1 MKAVFYQDGRKAVL
15 AIASKMTKF
24 AVLVISPEDYI
35 HSQAFQEVA
44 ETLHYGLLELGY
56 DSVLT
61 TEVVSDRQHIVL
73 GSNLLP
79 YYPMQLP
86 AESILYNLEQISPE
100 SSWLEPPFLELLRQ
114 FRVWDYSQNNIVQL
128 AQFDLLQLQHVPL
141 GYVPQLTRIQQL
153 TEQDQDIDIL
163 FYGSLNE
170 RRQQVIEGLVNAGMK
185 VVSASNLYGQERD
198 DLISRSKIVLNLH
211 YYAAQVF
218 EVVRVSYLLANR
230 QFVISEAC
238 PDDPDAVAFEG
249 GLIFANYED
258 LVCVCL
264 AFLKL
269 PQQRRRMAENGFN
282 LIRQRH
288 EASYLKAAVQELG
301 LDNSVEPISGLRVD
315 LGCGTKKAAGFL
327 GVDIF
332 PALGVDVVADLS
344 QGFPFND
351 SCVAELRAYD
361 FIEHLPDRIL
371 TMNEIWRVCKSG
383 AQVDIF
389 VPSTDGRGAFQDP
402 THVSYWNINSFMY
415 YCVDFPDYLRLCQQ
429 YGFKGA
435 FKILKLEQI
444 ESSNQ
449 VTHVRAVLI
458 VVKEIVFSALPV

>member
-1 MKAVFYQDGRKAVL
+1 ML
-15 AIASKMTKF
+15 
-24 AVLVISPEDYI
+24 P
-35 HSQAFQEVA
+35 
-44 ETLHYGLLELGY
+44 LGY

-61 TEVVSDRQHIVL
+61 TEVMSDRQHIVL

-79 YYPMQLP
+79 YYPIQLP
-86 AESILYNLEQISPE
+86 ADSILYNLEQISPE
-100 SSWLEPPFLELLRQ
+100 SSWLEPPFLDLLRQ
-114 FRVWDYSQNNIVQL
+114 FRVWDYSQNNLSQL
-128 AQFDLLQLQHVPL
+128 ARLDLPQLQHVPL

-153 TEQDQDIDIL
+153 EEQDQDIDIL

-170 RRQQVIEGLVNAGMK
+170 RRQQIIEALINAGIK
-185 VVSASNLYGQERD
+185 VESASNLYGQERD
-198 DLISRSKIVLNLH
+198 HLIARSKIVLNLH

-218 EVVRVSYLLANR
+218 EVVRVSYLLANH

-238 PDDPDAVAFEG
+238 PDDPDASFFEG
-249 GLIFANYED
+249 GLIFANHED

-269 PQQRRRMAENGFN
+269 PQERKRIAKNGFN
-282 LIRQRH
+282 RIRQRQ
-288 EASYLKAAVQELG
+288 EASYLQAAIQELG
-301 LDNSVEPISGLRVD
+301 LDNSADSISGLRVD

-332 PALGVDVVADLS
+332 PAVGVDVVADLS

-351 SCVAELRAYD
+351 SCIAELRAYD
-361 FIEHLPDRIL
+361 FIEHLSDRIS
-371 TMNEIWRVCKSG
+371 TMNEIWRVCKPG

-415 YCVDFPDYLRLCQQ
+415 YCVDFPDYLQLCQQ

-444 ESSNQ
+444 ESPNQ
-449 VTHVRAVLI
+449 VIHVRAILS
-458 VVKEIVFSALPV
+458 VVKEIN

>member
-1 MKAVFYQDGRKAVL
+1 
-15 AIASKMTKF
+15 MTKF

-35 HSQAFQEVA
+35 HSQAFHEVA

-61 TEVVSDRQHIVL
+61 TEIVSDRQHIVL

-86 AESILYNLEQISPE
+86 ADSILYNLEQISPE
-100 SSWLEPPFLELLRQ
+100 SSWLEPPFLDLLRQ
-114 FRVWDYSQNNIVQL
+114 FRVWDYSQNNIGQL
-128 AQFDLLQLQHVPL
+128 AQLDLPQLQHVPL
-141 GYVPQLTRIQQL
+141 GYVPQLTRIQQFE
-153 TEQDQDIDIL
+153 EQNQDIDVL

-170 RRQQVIEGLVNAGMK
+170 RRQQIIEALINAGIK
-185 VVSASNLYGQERD
+185 VEAASDVYGLERD
-198 DLISRSKIVLNLH
+198 NLISRAKIVLNLH

-218 EVVRVSYLLANR
+218 EVVRVSYLLANH

-238 PDDPDAVAFEG
+238 PHDPDAVAFEG

-269 PQQRRRMAENGFN
+269 PQERRRIAEIGFN
-282 LIRQRH
+282 LIRQRQ
-288 EASYLKAAVQELG
+288 EANYLKAAVQELG
-301 LDNSVEPISGLRVD
+301 LDNSVALLSGLRVD
-315 LGCGTKKAAGFL
+315 LGCGTKKTAGFL

-332 PALGVDVVADLS
+332 PAAGVDIVADLN

-361 FIEHLPDRIL
+361 FIEHLPDRIS
-371 TMNEIWRVCKSG
+371 TMNEIWRVCQPG
-383 AQVDIF
+383 AQVDLF

-415 YCVDFPDYLRLCQQ
+415 YCIDFPDYLQLCQQ

-435 FKILKLEQI
+435 FKIIKLDQI
-444 ESSNQ
+444 ESPNQ
-449 VTHVRAVLI
+449 VTHVRAILR
-458 VVKEIVFSALPV
+458 VVKST